1 MSTTT
6 DRTTPAGPTPGQEG
20 PPPPAPPWSG
30 GGGQGPPPGQGPP
43 TRRHR
48 PVVTGVALIVAGGLW
63 MLHVLGVPLRWEV
76 LLPSALIAIGLA
88 VLVGGRWAATAGLV
102 TVGTV
107 VAIVALLVTIFP
119 TSPSVSAGDRT
130 HAVTSMD
137 ELEER
142 YELGAGDLTVD
153 LRELELPAGT
163 TSLEVRVGAGQL
175 TVLVPAGA
183 TVVVDAEVGLG
194 EVVAFDTRVSGV
206 TPQRRVTEEGDPDA
220 GTLEIEASVGLG
232 QLEVSR

>member
-1 MSTTT
+1 MSATSDTTSPT
-6 DRTTPAGPTPGQEG
+6 GPRPGPEG
-20 PPPPAPPWSG
+20 PPPPVPPWSG
-30 GGGQGPPPGQGPP
+30 GDGQGPPPGHGPP
-43 TRRHR
+43 PRRQR
-48 PVVTGVALIVAGGLW
+48 PVVTGVALIAAGGLW

-88 VLVGGRWAATAGLV
+88 VLVGGRRSATAGLV

-119 TSPSVSAGDRT
+119 AGPSAGAGDRT
-130 HAVTSMD
+130 HAVTTMD

-153 LRELELPAGT
+153 LRDLELPAGT

-175 TVLVPAGA
+175 TVLVPPDA

-206 TPQRRVTEEGDPDA
+206 TPQRRVTEEGDPGS

-232 QLEVSR
+232 QLEVTR